1 MTRTSRI
8 AAIVALVAVALLAA
22 ATIGVAKPLAPDAR
36 QTAAPCDFS
45 SLMPTLPCTVGGQ
58 TFTTGQE
65 LAAFCNANPAACGG
79 PPPSGGGNQQPP
91 AGGGSTQQPPAGGGG
106 QQLQPCEPGKA
117 PTRDKPCLP
126 AGMGGSGGNGGGM
139 PQGGGMPNIDWGK
152 LPDCAAGQMPSP
164 TAPCK
169 FAMPDCAEG
178 QMPSPQSPCKPK
190 PCPPG
195 VRPTMKAPCIPEGQD
210 GGFEAPPTSGITKE
224 LKNKFMVI
232 NISVQGSGEV
242 NGSFDV
248 TFRSV
253 EEGVSKATAA
263 FLNEQLEGESFV
275 IQTDSSTRCF
285 ADTKDAD
292 KVPDL
297 VSCKQLD
304 DAAND
309 APGSI
314 KAQFRGKVSFDQA
327 TFSPVFKA
335 QKIIFLKGVFNVAKI
350 K

>member
-1 MTRTSRI
+1 MRRSMRLVTLI
-8 AAIVALVAVALLAA
+8 AVAALALLAA
-22 ATIGVAKPLAPDAR
+22 ANVGTAKPLESHAR
-36 QTAAPCDFS
+36 QTASDPCNFS
-45 SLMPTLPCTVGGQ
+45 SGRPTLPCTVAGQ
-58 TFTTGQE
+58 TFLPGQE
-65 LAAFCNANPAACGG
+65 AQLAAFCEANRGVCGS
-79 PPPSGGGNQQPP
+79 PPPS
-91 AGGGSTQQPPAGGGG
+91 GGGSTQQPPSTGGGG
-106 QQLQPCEPGKA
+106 QIQPCEPGKM
-117 PTRDKPCLP
+117 PTRDKPCIP
-126 AGMGGSGGNGGGM
+126 SSMGGNGGNGSN
-139 PQGGGMPNIDWGK
+139 GGGGTTGGMPNIDWGS
-152 LPDCAAGQMPSP
+152 LAPCAAGQMPSP

-169 FAMPDCAEG
+169 FEMPDCAEG

-195 VRPTMKAPCIPEGQD
+195 VRPSMKAPCIPEGQD

-248 TFRSV
+248 TFKSV

-263 FLNEQLEGESFV
+263 FLNEQLAGESFV
-275 IQTDSSTRCF
+275 IQTDASTRCF
-285 ADTKDAD
+285 ADTKDPD
-292 KVPDL
+292 KVPDM

-314 KAQFRGKVSFDQA
+314 RAQFRGKVSFDQA
-327 TFSPVFKA
+327 TFSPIFKA
-335 QKIIFLKGVFNVAKI
+335 QKIIFLKGAFDVAKI

>member
-1 MTRTSRI
+1 MKRTAHLLALLAL
-8 AAIVALVAVALLAA
+8 AAIVLLAA
-22 ATIGVAKPLAPDAR
+22 ANIGVAKPHSPATRQAP
-36 QTAAPCDFS
+36 TC
-45 SLMPTLPCTVGGQ
+45 
-58 TFTTGQE
+58 TFTTMPTFPCAVGGTTVNSPQE
-65 LAAFCNANPAACGG
+65 LAQLCQANPMACG
-79 PPPSGGGNQQPP
+79 S
-91 AGGGSTQQPPAGGGG
+91 AGGGSTGGGATGGSNGGSTGG
-106 QQLQPCEPGKA
+106 QPIPPCEPGKM
-117 PTRDKPCLP
+117 PTLDKPCIP
-126 AGMGGSGGNGGGM
+126 SSTGGAGGNGNGG
-139 PQGGGMPNIDWGK
+139 QPNIDWGS
-152 LPDCAAGQMPSP
+152 LAPCAPGQMPSP

-169 FAMPDCAEG
+169 FEMPNCAEG

-195 VRPTMKAPCIPEGQD
+195 VRPSMKAPCIPEGQD

-248 TFRSV
+248 TFKSV

-275 IQTDSSTRCF
+275 IQTDASTRCF
-285 ADTKDAD
+285 ADTKDPD
-292 KVPDL
+292 KVPDM

-335 QKIIFLKGVFNVAKI
+335 QKIIFLKGVFNVAKV

>member
-1 MTRTSRI
+1 MKRTARLLTLVAL
-8 AAIVALVAVALLAA
+8 AAIVLLAA
-22 ATIGVAKPLAPDAR
+22 ANIGVAKPHSPATRQAPN
-36 QTAAPCDFS
+36 C
-45 SLMPTLPCTVGGQ
+45 
-58 TFTTGQE
+58 TFTTMPTFPCAVGGTTVNSAQE
-65 LAAFCNANPAACGG
+65 LAQLCQANPMACG
-79 PPPSGGGNQQPP
+79 S
-91 AGGGSTQQPPAGGGG
+91 AGGGSTGGGATGGSNGGSTGG
-106 QQLQPCEPGKA
+106 QPIPPCEPGKM
-117 PTRDKPCLP
+117 PTRDKLCIPSST
-126 AGMGGSGGNGGGM
+126 GGAGGNGGN
-139 PQGGGMPNIDWGK
+139 GGLLGGQPNIDWGS
-152 LPDCAAGQMPSP
+152 LAPCAPGQMPSP

-169 FAMPDCAEG
+169 FEMPDCAEG

-195 VRPTMKAPCIPEGQD
+195 VRPSMKAPCIPEGQD

-248 TFRSV
+248 TFKSV

-275 IQTDSSTRCF
+275 IQTDASTRCF
-285 ADTKDAD
+285 ADTKDPD
-292 KVPDL
+292 KVPDM

-335 QKIIFLKGVFNVAKI
+335 QKIIFLKGVFNVAKV

>member
-1 MTRTSRI
+1 VRRSTRLLTLI
-8 AAIVALVAVALLAA
+8 AMAALALLAA
-22 ATIGVAKPLAPDAR
+22 TNVGVANPMSPTTRQAPA
-36 QTAAPCDFS
+36 CNFS
-45 SLMPTLPCTVGGQ
+45 GGTPTLPCTIGGQ
-58 TFTTGQE
+58 LVSTPQE
-65 LAAFCNANPAACGG
+65 IAQVCNANPMAC
-79 PPPSGGGNQQPP
+79 S
-91 AGGGSTQQPPAGGGG
+91 GGGSTGGGG
-106 QQLQPCEPGKA
+106 QTQPQPQPCAAGQT
-117 PTRDKPCLP
+117 PTMQNPCIP
-126 AGMGGSGGNGGGM
+126 AGMQGGNGGAG
-139 PQGGGMPNIDWGK
+139 GTGGLGGAGGAGGLLGGMPNIDWGSLK
-152 LPDCAAGQMPSP
+152 PCAPGQMPSP

-169 FAMPDCAEG
+169 FEMADCAEG
-178 QMPSPQSPCKPK
+178 QMPSPQAPCKPK

-195 VRPTMKAPCIPEGQD
+195 VRPTRTAPCIPEGQD
-210 GGFEAPPTSGITKE
+210 GGFEAPPTAGITKE

-253 EEGVSKATAA
+253 EEGVSKQTAA

-275 IQTDSSTRCF
+275 IQTDASTRCF
-285 ADTKDAD
+285 ADTKDPD

-297 VSCKQLD
+297 VSCKTLD
-304 DAAND
+304 DAANN

-327 TFSPVFKA
+327 TYQPQFKA

-350 K
+350 GG